1 MQAKELIEFEEEIAT
16 AFNNKEIR
24 APIHLHGN
32 NENQLIK
39 IFESISPSDWI
50 FSSWRSHYH
59 CLLKGV
65 PPERLKRD
73 ILDGKSITLIYP
85 EYKIYTSAIVGGI
98 IPIAL
103 GTAIALKRMGSKDKV
118 NLFMLVNLLI
128 TVAAVFIFRIAHN
141 RRKKEIST
149 F

>member
-1 MQAKELIEFEEEIAT
+1 MQAKELIEFEQEIAT

-39 IFESISPSDWI
+39 IFESIGPSDWI

-65 PPERLKRD
+65 PRDELK
-73 ILDGKSITLIYP
+73 
-85 EYKIYTSAIVGGI
+85 
-98 IPIAL
+98 
-103 GTAIALKRMGSKDKV
+103 KDV
-118 NLFMLVNLLI
+118 FHLFTQLNYL
-128 TVAAVFIFRIAHN
+128 
-141 RRKKEIST
+141 
-149 F
+149 